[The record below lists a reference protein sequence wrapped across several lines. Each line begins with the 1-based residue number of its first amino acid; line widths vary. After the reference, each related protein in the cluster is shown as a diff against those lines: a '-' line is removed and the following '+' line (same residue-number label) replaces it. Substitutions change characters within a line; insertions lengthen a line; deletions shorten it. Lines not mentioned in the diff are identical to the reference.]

1 MIPFPKLHIAESTIN
16 RILNTLE
23 GQPSALQLIEPPITA
38 DPLPLGLA
46 IDEQVQEQPT
56 PSAVAPEQEA
66 GAEAGALESSLSG
79 GSPFDGALT
88 GALSG

>member
-1 MIPFPKLHIAESTIN
+1 MIPFPKLHIAESAIN

-23 GQPSALQLIEPPITA
+23 GKAGPLQFIEPPITA

-46 IDEQVQEQPT
+46 LDEEVQQPIA
-56 PSAVAPEQEA
+56 PSEVPPEQQPGAEA
-66 GAEAGALESSLSG
+66 GAEASSLSG
-79 GSPFDGALT
+79 GSPFDGAVA